1 LTSNASGSRT
11 TNLRNSLATP
21 SRMGYVKS
29 SEPSLA
35 LETIGSG
42 RSQAS
47 GMPLR
52 RYKEGATFAEMDE
65 FEKTTP

>member
-1 LTSNASGSRT
+1 
-11 TNLRNSLATP
+11 
-21 SRMGYVKS
+21 MGYVKS

-52 RYKEGATFAEMDE
+52 RYKEGATFTEMDE
-65 FEKTTP
+65 FEKATP